1 MSRFRSIAFAALI
14 AAVAFPARPET
25 PSPAALQVLG
35 SVTNAA
41 RPVANALIIALN
53 LADFD
58 ATETYSALDGSF
70 TLAALPHGIYKIIA
84 VKQGFLPAVAMVLPS
99 KANQRLKLSLRTEK
113 PNPNK
118 SASQE
123 IWEIRGS
130 LPPDV
135 LREIDLVLSP
145 QPVQMTSS
153 SQAGPASLELPR
165 FRAEMVSMTGVSN
178 QAATAG
184 FAQTSLGVES
194 RVGGTWQLGVK
205 GAVHR
210 IEDPTDD
217 TRFGQAAAQAST
229 MSMELRSSPTD
240 AYRIASTSTWWRYRD
255 GEPVPDH
262 QADLRSHNFE
272 WEHGAAR
279 VGVRYLGQ
287 QNLFPSTPFGSDT
300 LEITGGATLMQT
312 RHTDLGVSLR
322 VTQESL
328 RSTGAETLRTADVTA
343 NGSLALVPSF
353 NIHYGLSSR
362 IGIDGTEW
370 APRTGME
377 WKLGKDTALVGS
389 AMFKVNQASRT
400 IPLPSIVVWSDE
412 GRGLPRYSYS
422 FGIVSGEENASRL
435 SAIMTVTSVDSPLRV
450 IFTDNYE
457 QFWDG
462 LMIDSGD
469 VRRDLRVSYRK
480 DFAGK
485 IAIDIS
491 GTAGTATQTSTT
503 LNAGTKAYV
512 TGDVQTIFFPTGTSL
527 LVSYRG
533 IHQPREDA
541 RDYHSERVN
550 LRMAQSLHLP
560 LDLKLLLGLEL
571 ARAENS
577 PFLLDTLEASGA
589 TKRYVG
595 GLAMNF

>member
-14 AAVAFPARPET
+14 AAVALPARPDT

-35 SVTNAA
+35 SVSNAA

-53 LADFD
+53 LADFG
-58 ATETYSALDGSF
+58 ATETYSALDGTF
-70 TLAALPHGIYKIIA
+70 TLPPLPQGIYKVIA
-84 VKQGFLPAVAMVLPS
+84 VKQGFLPAMAMVLPNRG
-99 KANQRLKLSLRTEK
+99 NQKLKLSLRNEK
-113 PNPNK
+113 ANA
-118 SASQE
+118 SRSISQE

-135 LREIDLVLSP
+135 LREIDMVLSP
-145 QPVQMTSS
+145 EPVQM
-153 SQAGPASLELPR
+153 AGRKESMPASLELPR

-178 QAATAG
+178 QPATPG

-194 RVGGTWQLGVK
+194 RVGDTWQLGVK

-240 AYRIASTSTWWRYRD
+240 AYRIASSSTWWRYRD

-300 LEITGGATLMQT
+300 LEITGGTTLMQT

-343 NGSLALVPSF
+343 NGSLVLVPSF
-353 NIHYGLSSR
+353 NVHYGLSSR

-377 WKLGKDTALVGS
+377 WKLGKDTAIVGS

-422 FGIVSGEENASRL
+422 FGLVSGDENASRL

-462 LMIDSGD
+462 LLIDSGD
-469 VRRDLRVSYRK
+469 VRRDVRLSYRK

-485 IAIDIS
+485 LAIDLS
-491 GTAGTATQTSTT
+491 STAGTATQTVSTPHS
-503 LNAGTKAYV
+503 GTKAYV

-533 IHQPREDA
+533 IHQPRESA

-550 LRMAQSLHLP
+550 FRMAQSLHLP
-560 LDLKLLLGLEL
+560 LDLKVLLGLEI
-571 ARAENS
+571 AHAQNS
-577 PFLLDTLEASGA
+577 PFLLDTLETSGA
-589 TKRYVG
+589 TKRYIG